1 MFAFIYAYYKYVPAA
16 IIMGVII
23 DLFLGDPERLIHPV
37 QIIGKL
43 ISALEKLL
51 MKEAGSN
58 NIIGP
63 GGDDKEGMSDAS
75 KFWRGVLLWSIVTAL
90 TGAVSF
96 VVLFIA
102 YKINGYLMF
111 AIMTVMSWQSIA
123 AKSLSK
129 AAMKVYKALSKGD
142 IEQARKEVSMIVGRD
157 TDSLDDKGI
166 ARAAVETVAEN
177 TNDGVICPLFF
188 LMLGGPVFAFIY
200 KAVSTMDSMIGYKND
215 KYLFF
220 GRFAAK
226 ADDVFAFVPA
236 RLSAVL
242 MITASGILELIEQL
256 AAGIAGRFRP
266 KVKHFSFTEAIR
278 IYSRDRNKHASPNS
292 AHCESVCAG
301 ALGLRLGGPTLYFGK
316 LYDKPYIGDA
326 KREIEYMDIRRSCL
340 LIYLTEFSIYLI
352 YIIAWFIWLIVLF

>member
-23 DLFLGDPERLIHPV
+23 DLILGDPERLIHPV

-58 NIIGP
+58 NIAGA
-63 GGDDKEGMSDAS
+63 GGNDKEGMSDAS

-102 YKINGYLMF
+102 YRINVYLMF

-188 LMLGGPVFAFIY
+188 LMLGGPVLAFVY

-215 KYLFF
+215 KYIYF

-226 ADDVFAFVPA
+226 ADDVFAFIPA

-242 MITASGILELIEQL
+242 MIL
-256 AAGIAGRFRP
+256 ATGVMQIIHGALAFFKIAGDSRP
-266 KVKHFSFTEAIR
+266 ESENV
-278 IYSRDRNKHASPNS
+278 YSMKDAAKTFIRDRFNHASPNS
-292 AHCESVCAG
+292 AQCESVCAG
-301 ALGLRLGGPTLYFGK
+301 ALGLRLAGPTSYFGK
-316 LYDKPYIGDA
+316 IHDKPYIGDA
-326 KREIEYMDIRRSCL
+326 KREIDKEDIRRSCVL
-340 LIYLTEFSIYLI
+340 MYGTVILMMTLYAFLYFLIK
-352 YIIAWFIWLIVLF
+352 